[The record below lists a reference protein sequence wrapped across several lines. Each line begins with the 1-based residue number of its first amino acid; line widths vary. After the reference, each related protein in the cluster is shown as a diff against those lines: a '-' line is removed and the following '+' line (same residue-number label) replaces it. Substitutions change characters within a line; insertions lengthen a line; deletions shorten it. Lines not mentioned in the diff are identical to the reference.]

1 MLLDRGNKDGAS
13 VCPGSIQAREK
24 TDIGEVVRPKAGI
37 MISTFK
43 GSRRHKGSLTNPA
56 GVGKEGPGGSFRGV
70 DSGSCVKIGQGKK
83 QRQQEHEEQRQGVKG
98 LSTGS
103 SG

>member
-1 MLLDRGNKDGAS
+1 
-13 VCPGSIQAREK
+13 
-24 TDIGEVVRPKAGI
+24 

-43 GSRRHKGSLTNPA
+43 GSRRHKGSLTNSA
-56 GVGKEGPGGSFRGV
+56 RVGKEGQGGSFGGV
-70 DSGSCVKIGQGKK
+70 DSGSCVKIGQGKR
-83 QRQQEHEEQRQGVKG
+83 QRQQEHEEQRHGDKG